1 MSSAKLEELRKII
14 DDVDDRLIEL
24 LNERIGLVKD
34 VLAAKNEAEIARALD
49 SAREQQILDRLQKQ
63 NNGPIKPEEIR
74 KIFFQIFSVCRKRQQ
89 QRKICVFGE
98 ENGWVEDAA
107 LARFTQKEQ
116 IRNAETIDD
125 FLSEIGNGNL
135 GFACITPQFQ
145 LDRRAILEN
154 LLSGKI
160 SVVEEFDYQPEFSLV
175 SNRTHDLSEVSELC
189 VTNEL
194 LQLLRDFFVSM
205 SFDAKINICRSDS
218 EALENLQSIK
228 PIAAILPSR
237 LIENIEDDF
246 IVIENNLKSELL
258 SPVKFMTFAA
268 ESVKVKGQNFKATV
282 LCAVNGENEKLWEI
296 LAVLNAFNL
305 KLFDIQ
311 TVNFMDKPWK
321 KVIAIEFSAPE
332 NQEIFEHIVNELQ
345 KKTILVRVCGVYP
358 EING

>member
-1 MSSAKLEELRKII
+1 MSSAKLEELRKLI
-14 DDVDDRLIEL
+14 DSVDDRLIEL

-34 VLAAKNEAEIARALD
+34 ILAAKNEAEIGNALD
-49 SAREQQILDRLQKQ
+49 STREEQILERLQKQ
-63 NNGPIKPEEIR
+63 NKGLIKSEEIK
-74 KIFFQIFSVCRKRQQ
+74 KIFFQIFSVCRNRQQ

-98 ENGWVEDAA
+98 ESGWVEDAA
-107 LARFTQKEQ
+107 LARFNKKDL
-116 IRNAETIDD
+116 IRNAENIDD
-125 FLSEIGNGNL
+125 FMAEIIGGNL

-154 LLSGKI
+154 LLSGKFAVI
-160 SVVEEFDYQPEFSLV
+160 EEFDFQPQFSLV
-175 SNRTHDLSEVSELC
+175 SNRTKDLSEVSELC

-218 EALENLQSIK
+218 EALENLQSIN

-237 LIENIEDDF
+237 LIENIEDNF
-246 IVIENNLKSELL
+246 IVIEKNITSELL
-258 SPVKFMTFAA
+258 SPVKFMTFASEPA
-268 ESVKVKGQNFKATV
+268 KVSGEKLKATV

-311 TVNFMDKPWK
+311 TVDFMDKPWK
-321 KVIAIEFSAPE
+321 KLIAIEFSAPD
-332 NQEIFEHIVNELQ
+332 NHEIFDHILNELQ